1 MNKDSSLPRHLP
13 QGYLFRLLLHFN
25 WVKNYIFAL
34 QSTISLVFLFRT
46 EIINT
51 LRKGTAEWYDALCA
65 QDTESERGED
75 LVNLITL
82 VQIDLQQGLTY
93 YHPLFD
99 T

>member
-1 MNKDSSLPRHLP
+1 MVLRYTTETTRCHNINFSH
-13 QGYLFRLLLHFN
+13 
-25 WVKNYIFAL
+25 
-34 QSTISLVFLFRT
+34 RT
-46 EIINT
+46 EIIT
-51 LRKGTAEWYDALCA
+51 ALRKGTAEWYDALCA

>member
-1 MNKDSSLPRHLP
+1 MILHTFSSR
-13 QGYLFRLLLHFN
+13 
-25 WVKNYIFAL
+25 
-34 QSTISLVFLFRT
+34 S
-46 EIINT
+46 EIVGS
-51 LRKGTAEWYDALCA
+51 LRKGTSEWYEALCA

-93 YHPLFD
+93 YHPVFE